1 MLFEEEPPKRVMIS
15 TSNDRNSPMDKRM
28 FQRYL
33 LKWHSV
39 LCMCKCPYLTTSM
52 AKSRDHRW
60 ATPLAVDFVSQSY
73 FVPYPTRRFR
83 DVVGRLLCMEVQSI
97 CQLMRI
103 SLNRR
108 TERELSLGHLIRSHR
123 RRHSNRAYHRCCYSH
138 RWSLIR
144 RLSCCPIVQ
153 RN

>member
-1 MLFEEEPPKRVMIS
+1 
-15 TSNDRNSPMDKRM
+15 M

-33 LKWHSV
+33 SKWHSV

-52 AKSRDHRW
+52 AKSKDHRW
-60 ATPLAVDFVSQSY
+60 ATLFAVDFVSQSC
-73 FVPYPTRRFR
+73 FVPCPTRKFPG
-83 DVVGRLLCMEVQSI
+83 VAGRLLCMEVQSI

-108 TERELSLGHLIRSHR
+108 TKRALSSGHLIRSR
-123 RRHSNRAYHRCCYSH
+123 RYSNRAYHRCCCSH
-138 RWSLIR
+138 RWSLFR

-153 RN
+153 HS